1 MSIFHF
7 VTISKTSKNKSYKTL
22 FRPFKSGGGNYKC
35 LFLRIICNLRNG
47 IEIDLFCLDEVEK
60 LCNFAAEIQ

>member
-1 MSIFHF
+1 M
-7 VTISKTSKNKSYKTL
+7 L
-22 FRPFKSGGGNYKC
+22 FRPFKYGGGNYKY
-35 LFLRIICNLRNG
+35 LFLSIICNLCND